1 MFWYTFVVNKMVLKA
16 DQQRVKALLTETV
29 TLLCKN
35 GLHFKSELCIEGLI
49 GITLDQEEIFL
60 VNIKEMVKLNK
71 PVTDSENIKSPA
83 PVEPAFPA
91 KKTRPRRAC
100 SEISSQAQAAIDS
113 GQSSSKLVPA
123 TAPDEPI
130 VSNLENPSRSGHR
143 SCSPTVPSSVKSQ
156 AEDTSLSLPSSKP
169 SELATSERPIS
180 FCDVPIKLDYEL
192 GAQTLAEETAQ
203 PSEVHPDEPACKRLR
218 TRSQGHTAETR
229 SSTEPSSHEM
239 PSQLSTCKG
248 ELSDVIEIKEESMS
262 DSEMTKNSIAEYS
275 SYEDYNTMAYGSG
288 DLDASQMY
296 GESSSFQSSAMY
308 RDDMQGNL
316 GSETHEVS

>member
-83 PVEPAFPA
+83 PVEPA
-91 KKTRPRRAC
+91 KKSRPRRAC

-113 GQSSSKLVPA
+113 GHSSSKLIPA
-123 TAPDEPI
+123 TAPEEPL
-130 VSNLENPSRSGHR
+130 VSNLENPSKSGHR

-156 AEDTSLSLPSSKP
+156 AEDTSLRLPSSKP

-192 GAQTLAEETAQ
+192 GTRSLAEETAR
-203 PSEVHPDEPACKRLR
+203 PSEVHLDEPACKRLR
-218 TRSQGHTAETR
+218 TRSQGHAAETQ

-248 ELSDVIEIKEESMS
+248 EVSDVIEIKEESIS

-275 SYEDYNTMAYGSG
+275 AYEDYSTMAYGSG

-296 GESSSFQSSAMY
+296 GESSSFQSGVMY
-308 RDDMQGNL
+308 QDDMQGNL